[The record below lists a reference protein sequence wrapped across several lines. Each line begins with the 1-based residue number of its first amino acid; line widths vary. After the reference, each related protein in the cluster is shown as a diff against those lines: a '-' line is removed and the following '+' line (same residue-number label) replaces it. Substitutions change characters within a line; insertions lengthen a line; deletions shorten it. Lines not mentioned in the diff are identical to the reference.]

1 MLTDFLKLM
10 LRGERTG
17 GTNNNTGGGGGSHST
32 GSSSID
38 GGGVVVG
45 DVDPNTNNTSN
56 NNNNNNNMALPP
68 HRFHLP
74 HVKLHHHHG
83 HNSIKGRAKRLVYRG
98 TAGNANIS
106 NASTSHSFFSSSRS
120 SSSSSSAA
128 SSSASSSHYRRRSG
142 KRKGREEGRG
152 KVEGRREASFPQAIR
167 EIDDIEVQYTLPSCP
182 HHPTSPLTIITTT
195 IITLSPPL
203 TSHHPLPSPQRSP
216 SSLTTTITLSPHHND
231 HPHPSPP
238 SSPSSTPLT
247 TIIIL
252 LHTPHHHLHSLPSPP
267 QSPSPLTTTIT
278 TITTILLHTH
288 HHPLPSPPQ
297 PSPPSSPRYLS
308 YNSVTIRPVL
318 TAVNVLVFAMTPP
331 SSLPSTYSPLPIT
344 PTPAPAP
351 RSNPDPSNDSLGAGS
366 HHSSKVSLLEGRHQV
381 VDHEPVAGVVP
392 LSHQAALHKI
402 AVRPRRTHG
411 APRSRRTTQ
420 IGGQISLPDVIEE
433 ANNRNLNSQ
442 KLLSTSVTSST
453 ATFTTTTA
461 TSSIT
466 TTTAVTT
473 STPVSGPLL
482 HTQDEEE
489 VQKREAEEGRRKE
502 AEEAQRRETEESE
515 KEEKREEPLFQR
527 LFGSSNKRSGRRTSR
542 GRGEDSREN
551 SVSPLRRGGE
561 QRTSR
566 EGKRR
571 DSSGSRFPGG
581 AVSKNRQDPPHP
593 LPPSGRPREA
603 SRERSSSGTGLG
615 VLEVNSTPGLSSI
628 NPTTSPVVEVTT
640 RPGNS
645 EDRHAPRPVSYPSR
659 PAATAVRKVKS
670 FKEVVGSPPREP
682 MRPRAPSQTDAV
694 EMEDILPRSAQ
705 AARLSASLESMDG
718 GEGVRRPHPHPKQA
732 PQDPPP
738 PSPQRSSTESLATTL
753 LPGVFIRPHPTTRS
767 TLIPQLQDSPFSCQ
781 DSGPFSLDSSVG
793 AGHGK
798 AEAELRKAASVD
810 HMGTNVELA
819 PVHRRQRIA
828 PETRVLVVEGKAERK
843 TERKVDVA
851 RLEKMEDRRGE
862 IEAAER
868 RQDSAKLEKRSES
881 VKAEKKAEKK
891 AERKQENLKAEK
903 KQESMKVEK
912 RQEYVKGDKKAE
924 VVKMEKTEIVKI
936 EKKSEYMK
944 IESMKE
950 TVEKTETVVG
960 EGRIMSVEGKSVT
973 LGEGR
978 SMSSEGR
985 SLSGGEGRRASVQL
999 QRPVSGFRGEDIS
1012 RADSLEVG
1020 DGDMGATPPRRP
1032 LRKEPS
1038 LKRSAPP
1045 RDSDEDPVPEF
1056 MRIQLNR
1063 VESKGQAVI
1072 YDTEQERG
1080 GKREAQPPATQP
1092 VTQTP
1097 TQPLHHRRESTVI
1110 EPETERKEEQNANSA
1125 ASKTPIQL
1133 TKKSSFQGLRGL
1145 LRDGLVS
1152 GGTSESES
1160 GSESAAEM
1168 PGDRVQLRK
1177 PLVAEKI
1184 TTGSGG
1190 NQTPPPPRSTRDQP
1204 ELFKVFARRSFKV
1217 KDSDRDKLETE
1228 EEEED
1233 NEGHL
1238 EASGEVSEVTVTPA
1252 RAPVSP
1258 IIPVSVSHPPQEI
1271 MQKSSINT
1279 ISYNR
1284 KSVGNPAL
1292 SFIPPSIN
1300 SGSPLTG
1307 KPMVLLPS
1315 TTTGSSTT
1323 ITTTTSPST
1332 STPSLPSVV
1341 SGSCV
1346 GRSTTTVTSVMD
1358 TPKRPIRTPSPATD
1372 TSGPG
1377 EIVSRI
1383 ISNRLND
1390 QSGNISVSETSSGT
1404 SSPAQVRTT
1413 QPSSAHTRPPLTS
1426 RPSAS
1431 LIWPPR
1437 PQQEQQTDQELP
1449 EVQQKSKVTPVK
1461 ESEGVKELEKE
1472 VHSSPHDILAARR
1485 RFMRSVSGGA
1495 GISSDGGHISSTR
1508 ENQEVVV
1515 SPSPSPTPSP
1525 TPVSSTTATPPPTS
1539 TSPITSSILSR
1550 AAVSSIPPAATSMP
1564 LFTVTLRTQP
1574 PPPTATPVQSE
1585 APSASMMTSNGEQGM
1600 PEKVGEAAED
1610 WRVLV
1615 RQRREGRLKQTKTP
1629 DAEEIII
1636 ETRPT
1641 VSRNSKV
1648 LEMASNFQ
1656 KLQVA

>member
-17 GTNNNTGGGGGSHST
+17 TNTNTTGGGGGGGSHST
-32 GSSSID
+32 GSSID
-38 GGGVVVG
+38 GGGGVVG
-45 DVDPNTNNTSN
+45 DVDPNTNNTSS
-56 NNNNNNNMALPP
+56 NNMGLPP

-98 TAGNANIS
+98 TANANIS

-128 SSSASSSHYRRRSG
+128 SSASSSHYRRRSG

-167 EIDDIEVQYTLPSCP
+167 EIDDIE
-182 HHPTSPLTIITTT
+182 
-195 IITLSPPL
+195 
-203 TSHHPLPSPQRSP
+203 
-216 SSLTTTITLSPHHND
+216 
-231 HPHPSPP
+231 
-238 SSPSSTPLT
+238 
-247 TIIIL
+247 
-252 LHTPHHHLHSLPSPP
+252 
-267 QSPSPLTTTIT
+267 
-278 TITTILLHTH
+278 
-288 HHPLPSPPQ
+288 
-297 PSPPSSPRYLS
+297 
-308 YNSVTIRPVL
+308 
-318 TAVNVLVFAMTPP
+318 
-331 SSLPSTYSPLPIT
+331 
-344 PTPAPAP
+344 
-351 RSNPDPSNDSLGAGS
+351 DSLGAGS

-453 ATFTTTTA
+453 ATFTTTTTT

-473 STPVSGPLL
+473 STPVSGPLQ
-482 HTQDEEE
+482 HKDEEE

-502 AEEAQRRETEESE
+502 AEEAQRRETEENE

-527 LFGSSNKRSGRRTSR
+527 LFGSSNKRAGRRTSR

-615 VLEVNSTPGLSSI
+615 IIEVNSTPGLSSI
-628 NPTTSPVVEVTT
+628 NPNTSPVVEVTT

-694 EMEDILPRSAQ
+694 EMEDILPRSTQ

-718 GEGVRRPHPHPKQA
+718 GEGVRRPHPHPHPHPRQA
-732 PQDPPP
+732 LQDPPP

-753 LPGVFIRPHPTTRS
+753 LPGVFIRPHPTSRS
-767 TLIPQLQDSPFSCQ
+767 TLIPQLQDSPFPCQ

-793 AGHGK
+793 GGHGK

-828 PETRVLVVEGKAERK
+828 PETRVLVVEGKTERK

-868 RQDSAKLEKRSES
+868 RQDGAKLEKRSES
-881 VKAEKKAEKK
+881 VKAEKKAE
-891 AERKQENLKAEK
+891 RKQENLKVEK

-950 TVEKTETVVG
+950 TVEKTETVVS
-960 EGRIMSVEGKSVT
+960 EGKMMSGEGKSVT

-978 SMSSEGR
+978 SMSS
-985 SLSGGEGRRASVQL
+985 GGESRRASVQL
-999 QRPVSGFRGEDIS
+999 QRPVSGFRGEDVS
-1012 RADSLEVG
+1012 RADSLEMG
-1020 DGDMGATPPRRP
+1020 DGDMGSTPPRRP

-1045 RDSDEDPVPEF
+1045 RDSDEDHVPEF

-1125 ASKTPIQL
+1125 TSKTPIQL

-1145 LRDGLVS
+1145 IRDGLVS

-1177 PLVAEKI
+1177 PLVAERI

-1190 NQTPPPPRSTRDQP
+1190 SQTPPPKSSRDQP

-1217 KDSDRDKLETE
+1217 KDSDKDKLETE

-1233 NEGHL
+1233 NEGYL

-1258 IIPVSVSHPPQEI
+1258 IMPVSVSHPPQEI

-1292 SFIPPSIN
+1292 SFIPPSTN

-1332 STPSLPSVV
+1332 STPSLPLVV

-1346 GRSTTTVTSVMD
+1346 GRSTTTNTSVMD
-1358 TPKRPIRTPSPATD
+1358 TPKRPTRTPSPATD

-1449 EVQQKSKVTPVK
+1449 EVQQMNKVTPVR

-1485 RFMRSVSGGA
+1485 RFMRSVGGGA
-1495 GISSDGGHISSTR
+1495 GISSDGGLISSTR

-1515 SPSPSPTPSP
+1515 SPSPSPSPSP
-1525 TPVSSTTATPPPTS
+1525 TPVSSTNATPPPTS

-1550 AAVSSIPPAATSMP
+1550 AATSSIPPAATSMP

-1574 PPPTATPVQSE
+1574 PPPTAIPVQSE
-1585 APSASMMTSNGEQGM
+1585 VPSTSMMTSNGEQGM

-1648 LEMASNFQ
+1648 LEMANNFQ